1 MKSLKELYAYKDMII
16 SIVRKDL
23 RTRHKAS
30 VLGFLWTF
38 VNPLLQLIVY
48 SVVFSYGNV
57 SLKKQGIIKWVID
70 NNKNLIAGDYWLDVA
85 IHKKDGFSYD
95 YWKECLTFRM
105 YSNIN
110 DLGVMRINHKW
121 ELG

>member
-57 SLKKQGIIKWVID
+57 SLKKQV
-70 NNKNLIAGDYWLDVA
+70 L
-85 IHKKDGFSYD
+85 
-95 YWKECLTFRM
+95 
-105 YSNIN
+105 
-110 DLGVMRINHKW
+110 
-121 ELG
+121 